1 MLFFLLVLRCMGPLP
16 ILSAL
21 HPMFPAIRLLLL
33 PRVGPLPILS
43 ALHPMLPAIR
53 LLLLPRAGSLPI
65 LSALHPL
72 FPAIRVGCYLTCLA
86 LYDGE
91 FERCL
96 MLPYLSCVTL
106 VVVH

>member
-21 HPMFPAIRLLLL
+21 HPMFPAT
-33 PRVGPLPILS
+33 
-43 ALHPMLPAIR
+43 R

-91 FERCL
+91 LERCL